1 MCAGWVS
8 FAAAQKGFS
17 EGLLLGAYFSCSNV
31 MALQWWRGQW
41 KARPPRAVLG
51 KDQQH
56 LDGLQSRFTT
66 GGIFSVLS
74 LQNKNK
80 SRDPGRPLSHSLS
93 PICQSG
99 CRLAIYPSSVCKLG
113 ILGRGAGEEPP
124 SSCFGFPW
132 GGPGLSPRWAR
143 GMVHPQR
150 LDDVLPSGAETL
162 ARGGM
167 NQADPGLSSVW
178 AGTAA
183 LGRMGVKVGWEV
195 SDLPHHIPSLLVLT
209 PGILV
214 QPLVALIPS
223 LRKRGDPRPEACKRG
238 QSSLQ
243 PGVGVG
249 GRSRG

>member
-1 MCAGWVS
+1 
-8 FAAAQKGFS
+8 
-17 EGLLLGAYFSCSNV
+17 

-167 NQADPGLSSVW
+167 NQADRGLSSVW

-195 SDLPHHIPSLLVLT
+195 SDLPWNPSPPESLPQSPAEEFVNGSGAANPSTVTSPDTCWGIKKKKKKKDRHIP
-209 PGILV
+209 
-214 QPLVALIPS
+214 
-223 LRKRGDPRPEACKRG
+223 KH
-238 QSSLQ
+238 
-243 PGVGVG
+243 
-249 GRSRG
+249 